1 MKRKLFVLMLASL
14 LLALAAQAFADDGYY
29 VREEA
34 SRRGMK
40 LISTEEVRSIA
51 SKHIGASNI
60 SFKDFDLDNEAHD
73 YPNGSDFRPVYEF
86 ECYANGREYDCKIDA
101 VTGEILKFKLDD

>member
-1 MKRKLFVLMLASL
+1 MKRKLFALVLASL
-14 LLALAAQAFADDGYY
+14 LLVFAAQAFADDGYY

-34 SRRGMK
+34 SRRGIK
-40 LISTEEVRSIA
+40 LISTEQVRSIA
-51 SKHIGASNI
+51 SKHIGANNI
-60 SFKDFDLDNEAHD
+60 SFKDFDLDNEAYD

-101 VTGEILKFKLDD
+101 VTGEVLKFRVDD